1 MGGGFAD
8 LPWLVAS
15 CCVAL
20 LSCKRQAQLDVLK
33 DIVATVKLGVSMGED
48 NASYVEVALAL
59 VWAAVR
65 IQRAVRRRQH
75 KAPPSSADEH
85 TVMVRIP
92 TKSGH
97 STIYVPT
104 SLNIEVS
111 TFKSQL
117 ANIMGLNV
125 FTFALSLEGKPL
137 QPYRRLGEFRLTLT
151 TTPIAL
157 NVRLLG
163 GGSVKKQGLKG
174 GKKHHDKHKGRK
186 HDSTD
191 TAPPSVVGG
200 RLVRGYVSHVSCPF
214 WA

>member
-1 MGGGFAD
+1 
-8 LPWLVAS
+8 
-15 CCVAL
+15 
-20 LSCKRQAQLDVLK
+20 VLK
-33 DIVATVKLGVSMGED
+33 DIVATVKLGITMGED

-75 KAPPSSADEH
+75 KSPPPSADEH

-163 GGSVKKQGLKG
+163 GGGGGSVKKQGLKG
-174 GKKHHDKHKGRK
+174 GKKQKASKKKQQDQQV
-186 HDSTD
+186 SNE
-191 TAPPSVVGG
+191 GG
-200 RLVRGYVSHVSCPF
+200 C
-214 WA
+214 